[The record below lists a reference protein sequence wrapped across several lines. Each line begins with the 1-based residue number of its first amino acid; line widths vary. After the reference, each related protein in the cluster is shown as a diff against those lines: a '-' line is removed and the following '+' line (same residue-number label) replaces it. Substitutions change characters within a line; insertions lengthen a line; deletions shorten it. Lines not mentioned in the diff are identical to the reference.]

1 MEWSL
6 DPLKA
11 IIVSARKVSLV
22 MAATVMRC
30 HNAVRLFKLMVR
42 VKNFTSTISFV
53 LIHMTITDTK
63 HIHARVTQL
72 TIGFGGS
79 MVVMEVLDFT
89 SCHIMAIDI
98 SSDHQLLRLAK
109 NLGRFLCA

>member
-6 DPLKA
+6 DPLKV

-42 VKNFTSTISFV
+42 VKIFTSTILFV
-53 LIHMTITDTK
+53 LIHMIITNTK
-63 HIHARVTQL
+63 LIHARVIQL
-72 TIGFGGS
+72 TTGHGGLMLV
-79 MVVMEVLDFT
+79 MVVLDFT
-89 SCHIMAIDI
+89 SYHIMAIDI